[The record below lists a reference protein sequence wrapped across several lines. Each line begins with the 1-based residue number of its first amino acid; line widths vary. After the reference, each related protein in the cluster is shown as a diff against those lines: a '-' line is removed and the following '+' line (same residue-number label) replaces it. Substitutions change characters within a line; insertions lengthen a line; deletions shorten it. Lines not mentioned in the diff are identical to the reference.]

1 MVYVNHN
8 IFKQDNSPFDCER
21 LVVLKVGRITKYM
34 ILAICTLLL
43 TSIPIIGNNEIASM
57 EYATQSNPASYS
69 QVTRDV
75 EFTLG
80 KTFEVD
86 NSVSHPD
93 FAERSAATIADNID
107 DFLPE
112 GLEKVTDVDIYY
124 TQILLSITQIHV
136 IEDQEWLGPGSI
148 YFDFLLNRN
157 HEYRDDNDGNYYV
170 ADDGTFL
177 NVDIV
182 LTDFLYSMN
191 GIFTIE
197 IHGWE
202 ADPILGWPDDY
213 LGGELLS
220 YDLVGFT
227 SRSFSGW
234 YPLNYFLPI
243 GGINELQI
251 EVYLYLDFINI
262 QKLSYPTDFDS
273 PYDGSMLISSVY
285 FPKVYYFELG
295 NTPLIQH
302 VYEQVYYG
310 YDESIG
316 ANAYII
322 YYMFY
327 WDYEWEFLLTLGHNY
342 DYEPLLMYVQE
353 IGQEPYRIVYRNK
366 GSPTEALPS
375 KLVIQDD
382 SVVPHSGSFNAE
394 VSTPLMPLLGNQ
406 AIVDYRYTD
415 IYFNTPAF
423 HYETD
428 HGFTPFMTVPYI
440 TINDAFHQMEVGVPP
455 LSGEAVLTP
464 LQDYLFPMTNE
475 VIREGYS
482 RLDEAFNSDINVYEA
497 QNFLGG
503 DYNVPYNMSLTLD
516 MLHNPFEFP
525 YIVDCWEEIVHCTK
539 DAQDYKATGLY
550 YDIDLGLSFSIPAT
564 VTFDIPTQ
572 VTIGETYDVGI
583 DLALDAED
591 IAISFVYDIYLEYIL
606 HWWFIGFE
614 ESVTYSGQC
623 DFDVNLEDA
632 SELIS
637 FIGLSSE
644 SLTGDYQEGWIT
656 VSDFSTSTDLLGT
669 MLDCTVEI
677 HLLRIL
683 TDLLGTTGVGNLI
696 ALLEIFF
703 SDVDLIANP
712 TLSGYITADL
722 LTENSAISL
731 DTSELTFSEGTTH
744 KTVQMTALGG
754 ASQSG
759 IRLSNMHYNIEF
771 STDWSVGLD
780 FSDLMNN
787 FVSDAVFSIGTFP
800 TITIS
805 SEDHEVSAETTTGYD
820 QYVSLSVVE
829 PPPPTSTTTT
839 DSTSTSGTT
848 STGTTSTSGQAPP
861 PNFGDLTLLI
871 GASAGVVVI
880 VVAAAI
886 FLRKRE

>member
-1 MVYVNHN
+1 MGK
-8 IFKQDNSPFDCER
+8 F
-21 LVVLKVGRITKYM
+21 TKYV
-34 ILAICTLLL
+34 ILVICTLLFISL
-43 TSIPIIGNNEIASM
+43 PMIGSNEITSM
-57 EYATQSNPASYS
+57 EYSTQSNPASYS
-69 QVTRDV
+69 QVTRNV
-75 EFTLG
+75 EFTMG

-86 NSVSHPD
+86 NTVTHPD
-93 FAERSAATIADNID
+93 FAERSAATIAESVD

-124 TQILLSITQIHV
+124 TQVLLSITQIHV
-136 IEDQEWLGPGSI
+136 IEDQEFLGPGSI
-148 YFDFLLNRN
+148 YFNLLLNRDHVS
-157 HEYRDDNDGNYYV
+157 HEYTYDNDGNYYV
-170 ADDGTFL
+170 TDDGTYL
-177 NVDIV
+177 DVDI
-182 LTDFLYSMN
+182 LLIDYLYSMD
-191 GIFTIE
+191 GTFTIE
-197 IHGWE
+197 INGWE
-202 ADPILGWPDDY
+202 ADPIIGWPDDY
-213 LGGELLS
+213 LGGALLS
-220 YDLVGFT
+220 YDLVGYP
-227 SRSFSGW
+227 SLSLSGW
-234 YPLNYFLPI
+234 CPLSDYPPI
-243 GGINELQI
+243 GGINHDLQI
-251 EVYLYLDFINI
+251 EVYLELDFVNI
-262 QKLSYPTDFDS
+262 QQLSYPTDFGS
-273 PYDGSMLISSVY
+273 TYDGSWLISYVY

-295 NTPLIQH
+295 NTPLIKH

-375 KLVIQDD
+375 QLVIQDD
-382 SVVPHSGSFNAE
+382 SVLPHSGSFNAD

-428 HGFTPFMTVPYI
+428 HGLTPFMTVPYI

-464 LQDYLFPMTNE
+464 IQNYLFPMTNE

-497 QNFLGG
+497 HNFLGG
-503 DYNVPYNMSLTLD
+503 DYKVPYNMSLTLD

-525 YIVDCWEEIVHCTK
+525 YIVDCWEEIVHYTK

-572 VTIGETYDVGI
+572 VTIGETYAVGI

-696 ALLEIFF
+696 SLLEIFF

-731 DTSELTFSEGTTH
+731 DTSELTFSEGSTH
-744 KTVQMTALGG
+744 KTVQMTAVGG

-759 IRLSNMHYNIEF
+759 IRLSNMQYNIEF

-787 FVSDAVFSIGTFP
+787 FVSDAVFPIGTFP
-800 TITIS
+800 TISIS

-820 QYVSLSVVE
+820 QHVSLSVVE
-829 PPPPTSTTTT
+829 PPPTTSTT
-839 DSTSTSGTT
+839 STT
-848 STGTTSTSGQAPP
+848 STGTTSTSGQTQS
-861 PNFGDLTLLI
+861 PNVGDFTLLI
-871 GASAGVVVI
+871 GVAASAIVIGVVV
-880 VVAAAI
+880 AI
-886 FLRKRE
+886 FLKKRT